1 MESVLFALAMDLNS
15 YNFGIDI
22 LSAINQIMKR
32 TIFVANKGNEVRQY
46 VLEYSL
52 YLFFRITILETC
64 VNVFIFNYL

>member
-22 LSAINQIMKR
+22 LSEINQIMKR

-52 YLFFRITILETC
+52 YLFFRITILEKC